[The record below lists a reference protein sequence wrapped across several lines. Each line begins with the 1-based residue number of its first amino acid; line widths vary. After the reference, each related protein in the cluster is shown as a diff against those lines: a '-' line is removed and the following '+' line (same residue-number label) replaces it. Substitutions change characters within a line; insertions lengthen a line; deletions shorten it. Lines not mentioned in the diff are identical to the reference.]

1 MREAKN
7 LLFAGI
13 VNPYTKWAL
22 IGVAALLITIIF
34 IVISIQFAPDFSESE
49 TIKQLVTDFN
59 LTDFLMFA
67 LVGFLA
73 QIVDGAL
80 GMAYGISSTTFLLS
94 LGLPPASASASVHA
108 AEVVTSGASGLSHL
122 KFKNV
127 NKKLFRSLVI
137 PGVIGAVIGAYF
149 LSSID
154 GKEIKPYIA
163 AYLMIM
169 GLVVIYKALQKNILK
184 TKTKNIGPLA
194 LFGGLVDAIGGG
206 GWGPVVVSNL
216 LSKGRNPRYTIGS
229 VNLAEFFI
237 ALAGASTFTFMLG
250 IDNWIVVVGLM
261 AGGVFAS
268 PFAAYLCQ
276 KVNNRTLMLIVGF
289 VIIFLSLRTIML
301 SIN

>member
-1 MREAKN
+1 MERVKN

-13 VNPYTKWAL
+13 VNPFTKWAL
-22 IGVAALLITIIF
+22 IGVAALLITVIF
-34 IVISIQFAPDFSESE
+34 IVITIQFAPDFADSE
-49 TIKQLVTDFN
+49 TIQQLVTDFN
-59 LTDFLMFA
+59 FTDFLMFA

-163 AYLMIM
+163 AYLVIM

-194 LFGGLVDAIGGG
+194 FFGGLVDAIGGG

-301 SIN
+301 SI

>member
-1 MREAKN
+1 MSLHN
-7 LLFAGI
+7 PI
-13 VNPYTKWAL
+13 VKWSL
-22 IGVAALLITIIF
+22 IIASLMLVAVLF
-34 IVISIQFAPDFSESE
+34 IVVGLHFQPDFTE
-49 TIKQLVTDFN
+49 TETLKQLIYGFNYIDF
-59 LTDFLMFA
+59 FMFA
-67 LVGFLA
+67 LIGFLA
-73 QIVDGAL
+73 QMIDGSL

-194 LFGGLVDAIGGG
+194 FFGGLVDAIGGG

>member
-1 MREAKN
+1 MS
-7 LLFAGI
+7 LH
-13 VNPYTKWAL
+13 NPLVKW
-22 IGVAALLITIIF
+22 LLIIVAVMLVAVIF
-34 IVISIQFAPDFSESE
+34 IVITIQFQPDFAE
-49 TIKQLVTDFN
+49 TETLIQLAYDFNYTDFV
-59 LTDFLMFA
+59 MFA

-73 QIVDGAL
+73 QMIDGSL

-137 PGVIGAVIGAYF
+137 PGVVGAIIGAYL
-149 LSSID
+149 LSSFD

-169 GLVVIYKALQKNILK
+169 GLVVIYKALKKNILK
-184 TKTKNIGPLA
+184 TKTKNVGPLA
-194 LFGGLVDAIGGG
+194 FFGGLIDAIGGG
-206 GWGPVVVSNL
+206 GWGPVVVTNL

-301 SIN
+301 SFN

>member
-22 IGVAALLITIIF
+22 IGVAALLITVIF

-194 LFGGLVDAIGGG
+194 FFGGLVDAIGGG

-237 ALAGASTFTFMLG
+237 ALAGASTFTLMLG
-250 IDNWIVVVGLM
+250 INNWIVVVGLM